1 MGHKILLISKE
12 FAARIL
18 DIVLPRTKMVRLLES
33 MDAGAFARA
42 VRIAQDNIPHTLSLF
57 DYREPLVKSA
67 VWEIKFRGN
76 QKITALATRLL
87 YDHLMGELGERVLFG
102 GGGVV
107 MLIPVPLAQKRLR
120 ERGFNQAERIA
131 RGMCALDGGKN
142 FSLSTAVV
150 RTRETES
157 QTRTKSRAERLKNLR
172 GAFAVTNPA
181 LVAGK
186 HTVVLD
192 DVATTGATIGEIRK
206 VLLEAGA
213 ASVVGLTF
221 AH

>member
-18 DIVLPRTKMVRLLES
+18 DIVLPRTKRVRLLES

-102 GGGVV
+102 GGGAV

-131 RGMCALDGGKN
+131 QGMCALDGGKN
-142 FSLSTAVV
+142 FSVIHAVTRV
-150 RTRETES
+150 RETES
-157 QTRTKSRAERLKNLR
+157 QTRTKGRTERLKNLR
-172 GAFAVTNPA
+172 GAFAVTDVKS
-181 LVAGK
+181 VAGK
-186 HTVVLD
+186 HVIILD
-192 DVATTGATIGEIRK
+192 DVTTTGATLNEIRSI
-206 VLLEAGA
+206 LLEAGA
-213 ASVVGLTF
+213 TTVMGLTF

>member
-18 DIVLPRTKMVRLLES
+18 DVLLPRTKMVRLLES
-33 MDAGAFARA
+33 MDAGAFTRA
-42 VRIAQDNIPHTLSLF
+42 VRSAQNNLPHALSLF

-76 QKITALATRLL
+76 QKITALAAHLL
-87 YDHLMGELGERVLFG
+87 YDHLMGELGERVLFEG
-102 GGGVV
+102 DGAVV
-107 MLIPVPLAQKRLR
+107 LVPVPLAPKRLR
-120 ERGFNQAERIA
+120 ERGFNQAERIT

-142 FSLSTAVV
+142 FSVIHAVTRV
-150 RTRETES
+150 RETES
-157 QTRTKSRAERLKNLR
+157 QTRAKSRAERLKNLR

-186 HTVVLD
+186 HIVVLD
-192 DVATTGATIGEIRK
+192 DVATTGATIGEMRK
-206 VLLEAGA
+206 ILLEAGA